1 MSTFFYLAIAV
12 LVTAMV
18 LWAYSTAQRLNRLH
32 IRTDSA
38 RQALEAAL
46 DRRAALVGALIPD
59 AAESARRAEAIPLIY
74 SRFGDRSRAERHIS
88 EVIIKQTTPV
98 PKALVDAAAR
108 VELAHRF
115 YNEAVTDT
123 RDLRT
128 RISISA
134 LRLGGRAPLPEYFEL
149 VDTDITE

>member
-1 MSTFFYLAIAV
+1 MSTLVLIILAVVLTAV
-12 LVTAMV
+12 V

-38 RQALEAAL
+38 RQALEASL
-46 DRRAALVGALIPD
+46 DRRAALVGALLPGSVE
-59 AAESARRAEAIPLIY
+59 AARQAEAIPLIY
-74 SRFGDRSRAERHIS
+74 SRFADRSRAERRIS
-88 EVIIKQTTPV
+88 EIILMQQSPV
-98 PKALVDAAAR
+98 PEALVDAAAR

-128 RISISA
+128 RVSIRT

-149 VDTDITE
+149 VDTEIVE

>member
-1 MSTFFYLAIAV
+1 MTMVFYLLIAV
-12 LVTAMV
+12 LVTAVV

-38 RQALEAAL
+38 RQSLGAAL
-46 DRRAALVGALIPD
+46 DRRAALVAALVPEAAD
-59 AAESARRAEAIPLIY
+59 ATRRAEAIPLIY
-74 SRFGDRSRAERHIS
+74 SRFEARARSERQIS
-88 EVIIKQTTPV
+88 EVILALEKPIPE
-98 PKALVDAAAR
+98 ALVDAATR

-128 RISISA
+128 RWMVRA
-134 LRLGGRAPLPEYFEL
+134 MRLGGRAPLPEYFEL
-149 VDTDITE
+149 VDTDFIE

>member
-1 MSTFFYLAIAV
+1 MSTLVLIILAVVLTAV
-12 LVTAMV
+12 V

-38 RQALEAAL
+38 RQALEASL
-46 DRRAALVGALIPD
+46 NRRAALVGALIPGSVE
-59 AAESARRAEAIPLIY
+59 AARQAEAIPLIY
-74 SRFGDRSRAERHIS
+74 SRFADRSRAERRIS
-88 EVIIKQTTPV
+88 AIILMQQPPV
-98 PKALVDAAAR
+98 PEALVDAAAR

-128 RISISA
+128 RVSIRT

-149 VDTDITE
+149 VDTEIVE

>member
-1 MSTFFYLAIAV
+1 MSTLVLIILAVVLTAV
-12 LVTAMV
+12 V

-38 RQALEAAL
+38 RQALEASL
-46 DRRAALVGALIPD
+46 DRRAALVGALIPGSVE
-59 AAESARRAEAIPLIY
+59 AARQAEAIPLIY
-74 SRFGDRSRAERHIS
+74 SRFADRSRAERRIS
-88 EVIIKQTTPV
+88 EIILMQQSPV
-98 PKALVDAAAR
+98 PEALVDAAAR

-128 RISISA
+128 RVSIRT

-149 VDTDITE
+149 VDTEIVE

>member
-1 MSTFFYLAIAV
+1 MVLTAV
-12 LVTAMV
+12 V

-38 RQALEAAL
+38 RQALEASL
-46 DRRAALVGALIPD
+46 DRRAALVGALIPGSVE
-59 AAESARRAEAIPLIY
+59 AARQAEAIPLIY
-74 SRFGDRSRAERHIS
+74 SRFADRSRAERRIS
-88 EVIIKQTTPV
+88 AIILMQQPPV
-98 PKALVDAAAR
+98 PEALVDAAAR

-128 RISISA
+128 RVSIRT

-149 VDTDITE
+149 VDTEIVE

>member
-1 MSTFFYLAIAV
+1 MSTIVLIAV
-12 LVTAMV
+12 AVVITAIV

-32 IRTDSA
+32 IRTDSS
-38 RQALEAAL
+38 RQALQAAL
-46 DRRAALVGALIPD
+46 DRRAALVGALIPG
-59 AAESARRAEAIPLIY
+59 ATEAARHAESIPLIY
-74 SRFGDRSRAERHIS
+74 SRFADRSRAERRIS
-88 EVIIKQTTPV
+88 EMILSQQPPV
-98 PKALVDAAAR
+98 PEALVDAAAR

-128 RISISA
+128 RASIRT

-149 VDTDITE
+149 VDTDIVE

>member
-1 MSTFFYLAIAV
+1 MSTLVLIILAVVLTAV
-12 LVTAMV
+12 V

-38 RQALEAAL
+38 RQSLEASL
-46 DRRAALVGALIPD
+46 DRRAALVGALIPGSVE
-59 AAESARRAEAIPLIY
+59 AARQAEAIPLIY
-74 SRFGDRSRAERHIS
+74 SRFADRSHAERRIS
-88 EVIIKQTTPV
+88 AIILMQQPPV
-98 PKALVDAAAR
+98 PEALVDAAAR

-128 RISISA
+128 RVSIRT

-149 VDTDITE
+149 VDTEIVE

>member
-1 MSTFFYLAIAV
+1 MSTLVLIILAVVLTAV
-12 LVTAMV
+12 V

-38 RQALEAAL
+38 RQALEASL
-46 DRRAALVGALIPD
+46 DRRAALVGALIPGSVE
-59 AAESARRAEAIPLIY
+59 AARQAEAIPLIY
-74 SRFGDRSRAERHIS
+74 SRFADRSRAERRIS
-88 EVIIKQTTPV
+88 AIILMQQPPV
-98 PKALVDAAAR
+98 PEALVDAAAR

-128 RISISA
+128 RVSIRT

-149 VDTDITE
+149 VDTEIVE

>member
-1 MSTFFYLAIAV
+1 MVTALYLLIAV
-12 LVTAMV
+12 LVTAVM

-38 RQALEAAL
+38 RQSLGAAL
-46 DRRAALVGALIPD
+46 DRRAALVGALIPGAVD
-59 AAESARRAEAIPLIY
+59 AARRAEAIPLIY
-74 SRFGDRSRAERHIS
+74 SRFEDRARAERRIS
-88 EVIIKQTTPV
+88 EVIISQPAPV
-98 PKALVDAAAR
+98 PEALIDAAAR

-128 RISISA
+128 RVLIRS

-149 VDTDITE
+149 VDTDIVE

>member
-1 MSTFFYLAIAV
+1 MSTLVLIILAVVLTAV
-12 LVTAMV
+12 V

-38 RQALEAAL
+38 RQSLEASL
-46 DRRAALVGALIPD
+46 DRRAALVGALLPGSVE
-59 AAESARRAEAIPLIY
+59 AARQAEAIPLIY
-74 SRFGDRSRAERHIS
+74 SRFADRSRAERRIS
-88 EVIIKQTTPV
+88 EIILMQQSPV
-98 PKALVDAAAR
+98 PEALVDAAAR

-128 RISISA
+128 RVSIRT

-149 VDTDITE
+149 VDTEIVE

>member
-1 MSTFFYLAIAV
+1 MVTALYLLIAV
-12 LVTAMV
+12 LLTAAM

-38 RQALEAAL
+38 RQALGAAL
-46 DRRAALVGALIPD
+46 DRRAALVGALVPGAVD
-59 AAESARRAEAIPLIY
+59 ATRRAESIPLIY
-74 SRFGDRSRAERHIS
+74 SHFEDRARAERRIS
-88 EVIIKQTTPV
+88 EVILSQPA
-98 PKALVDAAAR
+98 PAPEALIDAAAR

-128 RISISA
+128 RFLIRS

-149 VDTDITE
+149 VDTDIVE